1 MRTPPFIAVLLLT
14 ACSTSGGP
22 YPSLQP
28 RAAEA
33 IDPRLQPVRP
43 MNLRAVAPGLA
54 AQLSALVEQA
64 RSGDSAFGPAADAAD
79 RLAGAAGAP
88 QSESW
93 ISAQEALSAAI
104 AARKP
109 TALAEAD
116 IDALAAKALQTQ
128 GGIAPND
135 LKAIQDA
142 AAQVASIAHS
152 QTSRID
158 AIKRRLGD

>member
-1 MRTPPFIAVLLLT
+1 MRSALSIALLVLT

-22 YPSLQP
+22 YPSLRP
-28 RAAEA
+28 RTAEA

-43 MNLRAVAPGLA
+43 INERPVTPALL
-54 AQLSALVEQA
+54 AQLSSLVEQA

-79 RLAGAAGAP
+79 RLASAAGAP

-93 ISAQEALSAAI
+93 ISAQEVLSAAI

-116 IDALAAKALQTQ
+116 IDALAANALQAH

-135 LKAIQDA
+135 FKAIQDA
-142 AAQVASIAHS
+142 AAQVAAIAGR
-152 QTSRID
+152 QTLRIA

>member
-1 MRTPPFIAVLLLT
+1 MRSLPFIAVLLLT

-22 YPSLQP
+22 YPSLRP

-43 MNLRAVAPGLA
+43 MNSRPVTPALA
-54 AQLSALVEQA
+54 AQLSALVDQA

-79 RLAGAAGAP
+79 RLAAAAGAP

-116 IDALAAKALQTQ
+116 IDALAGNALQTH

-135 LKAIQDA
+135 LKEIQDA
-142 AAQVASIAHS
+142 AAQVAAIARK
-152 QTSRID
+152 QIARLD
-158 AIKRRLGD
+158 AIKHRLAG